1 MNKINLSGINTQANL
16 QETKAVKE
24 NKPQVEEK
32 PQMKEHCSSKAANA
46 LKGVAL
52 GVILAAGIATGEKA
66 APVKTSANNVVD
78 NQTSVSQQAEVAVA
92 STEIEAAVDEAMN
105 NKVSNL
111 YTANIVTCSGE
122 MTEGDRTYNAAC
134 ISDDGVL
141 TFYDVSRERKSN
153 NLSKMNKYKN
163 VYEAVNSFDLETKT
177 ENNSAQVKIGQK
189 FEETTAKN
197 GDFVELAEDGKTFN
211 VYDESGNF
219 IGSCTYKTEEER
231 NEANDNFNKG
241 IAAVAV
247 GTLAVMGTATG
258 VLVHEVNK
266 DGGDNNEPKKQ

>member
-16 QETKAVKE
+16 QETKAVKK

-52 GVILAAGIATGEKA
+52 GVILAAGIATGAKA

-111 YTANIVTCSGE
+111 YMANIVTCSGE
-122 MTEGDRTYNAAC
+122 MTEGDRNYKAAG

-141 TFYDVSRERKSN
+141 TFYDVSREGKSN

-163 VYEAVNSFDLETKT
+163 VYEAVNSFDLETKA

-197 GDFVELAEDGKTFN
+197 GDFVELADDGKTFN